1 MMTSLT
7 TYSTIPAH
15 TWWHLWQPIA
25 QHLYTDDHIFD
36 NTCTQTITS
45 LTTPAHRWYFW
56 HLWQPKVQH
65 LHTDDDIFDN
75 LSNSTC
81 TQMMTSL
88 VTYHTAPALS
98 WNITTLHNLIFNDA
112 LHISLHRPLSHAA
125 THVPKWVSDSRG
137 NAHTHTQSHNPSH
150 LSLSLSLS
158 VSLHPQPP
166 TPIITGQPVK
176 LSAAKQN
183 KTKQT
188 KTNKSGPASNAR
200 KRVWVTN
207 SLLNVKVQ
215 WSRPTC

>member
-1 MMTSLT
+1 MITSST
-7 TYSTIPAH
+7 THAH
-15 TWWHLWQPIA
+15 RPLHLW
-25 QHLYTDDHIFD
+25 
-36 NTCTQTITS
+36 
-45 LTTPAHRWYFW
+45 
-56 HLWQPKVQH
+56 QH
-65 LHTDDDIFDN
+65 LHTDDISDIFDN
-75 LSNSTC
+75 LKYNTC

-158 VSLHPQPP
+158 LSVSLHPQPP

>member
-137 NAHTHTQSHNPSH
+137 NAHTHTHTISQPLTSLA

-158 VSLHPQPP
+158 PPP
-166 TPIITGQPVK
+166 TPHPNNHW
-176 LSAAKQN
+176 SASEAVSSKAKQN
-183 KTKQT
+183 KTNKNKQIR
-188 KTNKSGPASNAR
+188 SSIQCP
-200 KRVWVTN
+200 
-207 SLLNVKVQ
+207 
-215 WSRPTC
+215 